1 MIVRVYRSL
10 ILGES
15 LRIYPPTLVALEA
28 LYMNVVK
35 THLSEGRALTCLHNS

>member
-35 THLSEGRALTCLHNS
+35 THLK